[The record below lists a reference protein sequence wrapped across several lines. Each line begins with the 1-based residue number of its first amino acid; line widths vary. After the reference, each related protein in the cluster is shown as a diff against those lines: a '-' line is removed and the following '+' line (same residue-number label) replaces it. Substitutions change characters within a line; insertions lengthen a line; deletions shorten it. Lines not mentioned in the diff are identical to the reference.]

1 MKRLA
6 LVLVV
11 FLLSFISVSA
21 QEWVGI
27 DNVSPTKTQK
37 YLVSSSEE
45 EIVVDLKVAG
55 FLQEKVMTP
64 NGEQYVISGDDM
76 APILEAG
83 SPDLPLYSI
92 PIIIGDKAEMKVSVL
107 KSKYVD
113 FENIE
118 VAPSKGNFSRKINP
132 DDVPYVYGD
141 IYQQDAFFPSQQM
154 SLEKPYVIRDFRGQ
168 NLMVYPYAYNPLTK
182 ILRVYT

>member
-27 DNVSPTKTQK
+27 DNVSPTKIQK

-55 FLQEKVMTP
+55 FLQE
-64 NGEQYVISGDDM
+64 
-76 APILEAG
+76 
-83 SPDLPLYSI
+83 
-92 PIIIGDKAEMKVSVL
+92 
-107 KSKYVD
+107 
-113 FENIE
+113 
-118 VAPSKGNFSRKINP
+118 R
-132 DDVPYVYGD
+132 
-141 IYQQDAFFPSQQM
+141 
-154 SLEKPYVIRDFRGQ
+154 
-168 NLMVYPYAYNPLTK
+168 
-182 ILRVYT
+182 